1 MADIDLSDLPL
12 HTLQVTCSTP
22 DCPNSQRQWEDKAHL
37 NADGLYRVVCGLCGQ
52 YITTMKHKGRSVA
65 AKAFRP

>member
-1 MADIDLSDLPL
+1 L
-12 HTLQVTCSTP
+12 TCSTRG
-22 DCPNSQRQWEDKAHL
+22 CPNSQRQWEDKAHL

-52 YITTMKHKGRSVA
+52 YITAMKHKGRSVA